1 MTNHTQQYHLTEE
14 ADQKRLAEL
23 SDRDAESVSDVSG
36 ELGLARFLAER
47 CATTNPGLCNALL
60 STIAKLSIAAERHA
74 VATSELLARPALR
87 AFVQEMV
94 AAVCDELQQLPDSK
108 LHIENICRRID
119 AALVAAKNEPEQT
132 PKLLAYEGNRP
143 CD

>member
-1 MTNHTQQYHLTEE
+1 MTSHTQQYRLAEE
-14 ADQKRLAEL
+14 ADQKRLEEL

-87 AFVQEMV
+87 AFVAEMV
-94 AAVCDELQQLPDSK
+94 AAVCDELNQLPNGET
-108 LHIENICRRID
+108 LIENICRRID
-119 AALVAAKNEPEQT
+119 AALVSAKNQPEQF
-132 PKLLAYEGNRP
+132 PRLLTHEGNRP
-143 CD
+143 